1 MMNYRSIT
9 ATSAAT
15 LALTIAPAVA
25 FAQAPAADAGVAK
38 HGCTKPTL
46 PDAAKKLTT
55 QEKNAIIASM
65 EVFRNCVF
73 KFSDE
78 QQKQMLSK
86 QKEAEAL
93 SASIKTANAAILAG
107 KAAVDGAVEDYNQF
121 SQAATKIIQ
130 KDDVKKTGTNEA
142 PAARPSKSY

>member
-1 MMNYRSIT
+1 MNYRSII
-9 ATSAAT
+9 AISAAA
-15 LALTIAPAVA
+15 LALTIAPEVA
-25 FAQAPAADAGVAK
+25 FAQAPAAEVAK
-38 HGCTKPTL
+38 HSCTKPAL
-46 PDAAKKLTT
+46 PDAAKKLTA

-65 EVFRNCVF
+65 EVFRNCVY

-78 QQKQMLSK
+78 QQKQMLAK

-93 SASIKTANAAILAG
+93 SASIKTANAAILAS
-107 KAAVDGAVEDYNQF
+107 KAAVDGAVDDYNQF

>member
-1 MMNYRSIT
+1 MNYRYIF
-9 ATSAAT
+9 AI
-15 LALTIAPAVA
+15 LALTVAPAVA
-25 FAQAPAADAGVAK
+25 FAQAPAAEVAK
-38 HGCTKPTL
+38 HSCTKPPL
-46 PDAAKKLTT
+46 PDAAKKLTA

-78 QQKQMLSK
+78 QQKQMLAK

-93 SASIKTANAAILAG
+93 AVQVKTANAAILAS
-107 KAAVDGAVEDYNQF
+107 KAAVDGAVDDYNQF
-121 SQAATKIIQ
+121 SQAATKIVQ
-130 KDDVKKTGTNEA
+130 KDDAKKTGTNEA

>member
-1 MMNYRSIT
+1 MNYRFIAT
-9 ATSAAT
+9 TSAAA
-15 LALTIAPAVA
+15 LALTIAPSLAL
-25 FAQAPAADAGVAK
+25 AQAPAAEIAK
-38 HGCTKPTL
+38 HGCTKPAL
-46 PDAAKKLTT
+46 PDAAKKLTA

-78 QQKQMLSK
+78 QQKQMLAK

-93 SASIKTANAAILAG
+93 SAQVKTANAAILAG
-107 KAAVDGAVEDYNQF
+107 KAAVDGAVDDYNQF
-121 SQAATKIIQ
+121 SQAATKIVQ
-130 KDDVKKTGTNEA
+130 KEDVKKTGTNEA

>member
-1 MMNYRSIT
+1 MNYRLIFPALVLTLASSL
-9 ATSAAT
+9 AFGQTSAT
-15 LALTIAPAVA
+15 E
-25 FAQAPAADAGVAK
+25 VAK
-38 HGCTKPTL
+38 HSCAKPAL

-55 QEKNAIIASM
+55 QEKNAIIASL

-78 QQKQMLSK
+78 QQKQMLAK

-107 KAAVDGAVEDYNQF
+107 KAAVDGAVDDYNQF